1 MIKSAAWLKKK
12 IPEQTGR
19 RILISGG
26 TSGIGYE
33 AALALCY
40 RGAEVVIA
48 CRNPEK
54 AKKTEMAIKAEVPSA
69 KLGFVYY
76 DQSVPSFIAQLGQEL
91 AKEPFDAIVL
101 NAGVYYPEKGACA
114 TDGTS
119 LTFQTNAVGTS
130 LLFQALY
137 PSHPKSRY
145 VFVNSIANKRPRHGD
160 FASYLGGDSYSRNE
174 EYMVSKRAVMSLFG
188 VAMMTYDCDA
198 TLTHP
203 GVTRSDILRKFAP
216 WIKKLGNG
224 FLYLF
229 THKPWKACLGIVYLA
244 SGLGQRGDYLVPRGP
259 FHISGYPKKTKLP
272 KRRVFG
278 ESESFRRLFLSH
290 DGI

>member
-1 MIKSAAWLKKK
+1 MLKARKWLDKN

-26 TSGIGYE
+26 TSGIGFE
-33 AALALCY
+33 AALALLY
-40 RGAEVVIA
+40 RHASVTIA
-48 CRNPEK
+48 CRSQEK
-54 AKKTEMAIKAEVPSA
+54 AEKTAAMIKAEVPEADLS
-69 KLGFVYY
+69 FVYY
-76 DQSVPSFIAQLGQEL
+76 DQSLPSSIASLGQSLETT
-91 AKEPFDAIVL
+91 PFDAIVL
-101 NAGVYYPEKGACA
+101 NAGIYYPEKGLTAL
-114 TDGTS
+114 DGTS
-119 LTFQTNAVGTS
+119 LTFQTNAVGTYR
-130 LLFQALY
+130 LFAALY
-137 PSHPKSRY
+137 PTHSKARY
-145 VFVNSIANKRPRHGD
+145 VFVNSIANRRPRGGD
-160 FASYLGGDSYSRNE
+160 FHHYVGGDPYSRNE
-174 EYMVSKRAVMSLFG
+174 EYMVSKRAVMATFG
-188 VAMMTYDCDA
+188 LALMSYDCDA

-229 THKPWKACLGIVYLA
+229 THKPWKACLGIVYCA
-244 SGLGQRGDYLVPRGP
+244 SGCAARGEYLVPRGP

-278 ESESFRRLFLSH
+278 DIKSLQALFIAH